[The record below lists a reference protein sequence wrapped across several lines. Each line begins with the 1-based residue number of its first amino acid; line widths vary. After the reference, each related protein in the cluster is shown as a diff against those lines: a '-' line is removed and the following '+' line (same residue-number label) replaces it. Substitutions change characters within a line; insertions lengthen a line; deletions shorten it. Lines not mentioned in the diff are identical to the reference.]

1 MEADYVILRRT
12 EEMVDLAR
20 RSTRRRSTRGFVNL
34 ELALPDD
41 LSILARAKEV
51 GIAPKQAV
59 YVEQKTLE
67 SAEAAEM
74 LAHESTLGLARS
86 MPISLIKPLGT
97 TDDATIERDKAAKMA
112 WGIQAIGADKSNASG
127 KGVTVA
133 VLDTG
138 IDPNHP
144 AFADVVD
151 LQREDFTGAAINQ
164 DDNGHGT
171 HCAGTI
177 FGRDVDG
184 VRIGIARG
192 VTKALIGKVLD
203 KDGGGSTGSLAAG
216 IEWAL
221 KNKANVIAMS
231 LGFDFP
237 GLIATLQDKYKLPP
251 ALAGSKALRAFRDNL
266 RLFDSLMTYAQ
277 AQSAL
282 AQGGSVFVAASGNES
297 KTDENPAFRIDVS
310 LPAASTGVVS
320 VGAVQQMQGK
330 YGVAPFSNINPIV
343 SGPGVAILSAKLG
356 GGLRGMSGT
365 SMACPHVAGAA
376 ALWWEQLTIAKKAS
390 AKLVSDNLTAKAR
403 SDVFAPGLGMVDFG
417 AGLVSAP

>member
-1 MEADYVILRRT
+1 METDFVILRRT

-20 RSTRRRSTRGFVNL
+20 RSTRRRSTRGFANL
-34 ELALPDD
+34 DLALPDD
-41 LSILARAKEV
+41 LNILARAKEV
-51 GIAPKQAV
+51 GTAPAQAV
-59 YVEQKTLE
+59 YIEQKTLE
-67 SAEAAEM
+67 SAAATD
-74 LAHESTLGLARS
+74 LLRDDSILGLAPS
-86 MPISLIKPLGT
+86 MPISLIKPLGI
-97 TDDATIERDKAAKMA
+97 TDDATIERDKAAKTA
-112 WGIQAIGADKSNASG
+112 WGIQAIGADKSQVSG
-127 KGVTVA
+127 QGVTVA

-138 IDPNHP
+138 IDCKHP
-144 AFADVVD
+144 AFAGVD
-151 LQREDFTGAAINQ
+151 LQREDFSGTNVNR

-237 GLIATLQDKYKLPP
+237 GLIATLQNKHKLPP

-282 AQGGSVFVAASGNES
+282 TQGGSVFVAASGNES
-297 KTDENPAFRIDVS
+297 KTDENPAFRIEVS
-310 LPAASTGVVS
+310 LPAASVGVVS
-320 VGAVQQMQGK
+320 VGAAQQMQDK
-330 YGVAPFSNINPIV
+330 YGIAPFSNINPIV

-356 GGLRGMSGT
+356 GGLTAMSGT

-403 SDVFAPGLGMVDFG
+403 SDVFAPGFGMVDFG